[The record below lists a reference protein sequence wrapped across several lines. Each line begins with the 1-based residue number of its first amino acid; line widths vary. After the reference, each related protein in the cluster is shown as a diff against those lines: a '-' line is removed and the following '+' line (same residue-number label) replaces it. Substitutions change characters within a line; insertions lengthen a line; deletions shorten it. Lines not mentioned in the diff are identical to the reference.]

1 MGFNNQNVTSAE
13 NSLIASVELP
23 VSQEVFVRDP
33 LTNHEPGFSSTL
45 ASSSASTLVQH
56 HIPRQKKTGASKL
69 RRPVV
74 DVVYITT
81 GDFVKVDSDTF
92 SQGIPYDAETFK
104 VIFPNA
110 WLMLGDVCVNVW
122 NVINVQVGSRDRKKL
137 RSSAS
142 IFVTENMILLIAF
155 QQPIEKGQ
163 LPFIM

>member
-1 MGFNNQNVTSAE
+1 M
-13 NSLIASVELP
+13 
-23 VSQEVFVRDP
+23 
-33 LTNHEPGFSSTL
+33 
-45 ASSSASTLVQH
+45 
-56 HIPRQKKTGASKL
+56 
-69 RRPVV
+69 V
-74 DVVYITT
+74 DVVHITT
-81 GDFVKVDSDTF
+81 GDFVEVDSDTFSQGIPYDAETF

-110 WLMLGDVCVNVW
+110 WLMLGDVRVNVQ

-142 IFVTENMILLIAF
+142 IFVAEKMTLLIAL

>member
-1 MGFNNQNVTSAE
+1 MGFDNQNITSAE
-13 NSLIASVELP
+13 NLLIAGVELP

-33 LTNHEPGFSSTL
+33 LTNDEPGFSSTL
-45 ASSSASTLVQH
+45 VGGSTSTLIQH

-74 DVVYITT
+74 DVVHITT
-81 GDFVKVDSDTF
+81 GDFVEVDSDTF

-110 WLMLGDVCVNVW
+110 WLMLGDMRVNMR
-122 NVINVQVGSRDRKKL
+122 NVINVQVGSRDCKKL

-142 IFVTENMILLIAF
+142 IFVAEKMTLLIAL